1 MILGT
6 LSRDLVAASFALLIA
21 VTIAAAQAPIRVR
34 GTIEQIDGSTLMIKA
49 KDGTML
55 KVVLADN
62 ALVVAIDKRSLADI
76 KVDEFIG
83 TAATSQGDGVLHA
96 MEVHIFPE
104 SMRGTGEGHRDWEA
118 AGSTMTNATV
128 ADTITSVNGNIFTL
142 RYKGGE
148 QKVMVDANTPIVAY
162 VPGSRSDLKAG
173 LRIAIPAAT
182 RADDGS
188 LRAPRVSVERTAPP
202 PM

>member
-6 LSRDLVAASFALLIA
+6 LSRDLVAASSALLIA
-21 VTIAAAQAPIRVR
+21 ATIAAAQAPLRVR
-34 GTIEQIDGSTLMIKA
+34 GTIDQVDGNTLSIKA

-62 ALVVAIDKRSLADI
+62 GLVVAIDKRSLADI
-76 KVDEFIG
+76 KPGEFIG
-83 TAATSQGDGVLHA
+83 TAATSRGDGVLHA
-96 MEVHIFPE
+96 LEVHIFAE
-104 SMRGTGEGHRDWEA
+104 SMRGTGEGHRDWETP
-118 AGSTMTNATV
+118 GSTMTNATV

-148 QKVMVDANTPIVAY
+148 QKVMVTPDTPIVGY
-162 VPGSRSDLKAG
+162 VPGDRSDLKPG
-173 LRIAIPAAT
+173 MKIFIPAAT
-182 RADDGS
+182 RAEDGS
-188 LRAPRVSVERTAPP
+188 LHTPRVSVERTAPP

>member
-6 LSRDLVAASFALLIA
+6 LSRDLVAASSALLIA
-21 VTIAAAQAPIRVR
+21 ATIAAAQAPLRVR
-34 GTIEQIDGSTLMIKA
+34 GTIDQVDGNTLSIKA

-62 ALVVAIDKRSLADI
+62 GLVVAIDKRSLADI
-76 KVDEFIG
+76 KPGEFIG

-96 MEVHIFPE
+96 LEVHIFAE
-104 SMRGTGEGHRDWEA
+104 SMRGTGEGHRDWETP
-118 AGSTMTNATV
+118 GSTMTNATV

-148 QKVMVDANTPIVAY
+148 QKVMVTPDTPIVGY
-162 VPGSRSDLKAG
+162 VPGDRSDLKPG
-173 LRIAIPAAT
+173 MKIFIPAAT
-182 RADDGS
+182 RAEDGS
-188 LRAPRVSVERTAPP
+188 LHTPRVSVERTAPP